1 MQPKNLLD
9 QVTVRHGPSLYLAQF
24 FVEAVLAAQQFGLTL
39 SIERD
44 AEALRALNAA
54 NRDSWHPL
62 PTMFDPAYHD
72 LDPKSFFWVA
82 ARNAQGEIIGT
93 YAVRA
98 YDWEETSLA
107 TELSARRMHYARPER
122 DAPAG
127 ETWGTT
133 VPEAAEIG
141 GRIAC
146 HGGLWLKPARRHA
159 GLAPI
164 LCHVAHALAWTT
176 WLPDF
181 SVTLIVT
188 TCVRRG
194 FADQYGFRHMKEAV
208 MRRHSPRGDVELALC
223 WLPRADFHGTLE
235 AIRAQPAFTARTT
248 ETSVATVEPSR
259 RRQGSMSLS

>member
-1 MQPKNLLD
+1 MQHSTLLE
-9 QVTVRHGPSLYLAQF
+9 QVTVRHGPSLFLAQF
-24 FVEAVLAAQQFGLTL
+24 FVEAVLAAQQFGVAL
-39 SIERD
+39 SIEHD
-44 AEALRALNAA
+44 AEALFALNAA

-82 ARNAQGEIIGT
+82 ARNAQGELIGT
-93 YAVRA
+93 YAVRT
-98 YDWEETSLA
+98 YDWQETSLA
-107 TELSARRMHYARPER
+107 AELSGLRMHYARPER

-127 ETWGTT
+127 ETWATT
-133 VPEAAEIG
+133 VPEATEIG

-164 LCHVAHALAWTT
+164 LCHVAHALAWTA

-181 SVTLIVT
+181 SVTFIVT
-188 TCVRRG
+188 SCVRRG
-194 FADQYGFRHMKEAV
+194 FADQYGFRYMKEAV
-208 MRRHSPRGDVELALC
+208 TRRHSPRGDVDLALC
-223 WLPRADFHGTLE
+223 WLPRGDFRNTLE
-235 AIRAQPAFTARTT
+235 AMRAQPAFTARTT